1 MGTGEYSGKS
11 SVEEIRERF
20 DQNVERFANM
30 DTGQKTVP
38 DAALMMELCTASAHY
53 SSPEAKELLDLGCG
67 AGNYTLKMLG
77 LNPWLNCTLNDLSEP
92 MLNRA
97 KERVGAIAKGTV
109 HNLKGDLRELQLPE
123 GHFDIVL
130 AAAVF
135 HHLREDSDW
144 ESVFYQVYNVLKPGG
159 SLWISDLI
167 SHDSIHLYDLFHD
180 RYSAYLEELGGV
192 EYREKVWKYITVED
206 SPRSLEYQLGLMKK
220 VGFKQ
225 VEVLHKNGLFAAFGG
240 IKP

>member
-1 MGTGEYSGKS
+1 MGTGEYSEKS

-20 DQNVERFANM
+20 DQDVERFANM
-30 DTGQKTVP
+30 DTGQMTVP
-38 DAALMMELCTASAHY
+38 DAALMMELCTAAAHY
-53 SSPEAKELLDLGCG
+53 SNPEAKELLDLGCG

-77 LNPWLNCTLNDLSEP
+77 VNPQLNCTLNDLSGP
-92 MLNRA
+92 MLKRA
-97 KERVGAIAKGTV
+97 KERVGAIAKGSV
-109 HNLKGDLRELQLPE
+109 HNFQGDLRELQLPE

-144 ESVFYQVYNVLKPGG
+144 EGVFYQVYKVLKPGG

-167 SHDSIHLYDLFHD
+167 THDSPHLYNLFYD

-192 EYREKVWKYITVED
+192 EYREKVWKYIAAED
-206 SPRSLEYQLGLMKK
+206 SPRSLGYQLGLMKK
-220 VGFKQ
+220 VGFGQ

-240 IKP
+240 IK